1 MDFAELNSYDIGG
14 LSSAILR
21 CVPSD
26 SIRYIFGA
34 TGEGRR
40 ELREDPTHA
49 LHYSNY
55 IFIQSDED
63 VRTWLLSNQPNEDP
77 LDVLVYCHRPSTPA
91 RPATPPEPRHRYL
104 APNAVSNWANALA
117 GRNVNPAAQP
127 KGKAIP
133 MNSTKASG
141 SQNPQ
146 DSPLFLPGWSSS
158 SSDVSDD
165 FDSHRSRV
173 VSMTSPV
180 DQGGDSTGRRI
191 PLSIKPQGML
201 NTHRIM
207 KQLWSPTHDDKARKR
222 KAQFDV
228 DNWDERRSKMQCL
241 AASAKE
247 FLKEDQLQKRRMVF
261 EDDSKDELQVK
272 RLCLPPR
279 V

>member
-1 MDFAELNSYDIGG
+1 VDFAELNSYDIGG

-21 CVPSD
+21 CLPSD

-40 ELREDPTHA
+40 ELGEDPTHA

-77 LDVLVYCHRPSTPA
+77 LDVLVYCHRPSTSA

-104 APNAVSNWANALA
+104 APNAVSNWAKALA

-180 DQGGDSTGRRI
+180 DQGGNSTGRRI

-228 DNWDERRSKMQCL
+228 DNWDKRRSKMQCL

-247 FLKEDQLQKRRMVF
+247 FLKEDQLQKHRMVF
-261 EDDSKDELQVK
+261 EDDSKDKLQVK

>member
-1 MDFAELNSYDIGG
+1 VDFAELNSYDIGG

-21 CVPSD
+21 YIPSD
-26 SIRYIFGA
+26 SIRYLFGA

-40 ELREDPTHA
+40 ELREDPTYA

-63 VRTWLLSNQPNEDP
+63 VRTWLLLNQPNENP

-117 GRNVNPAAQP
+117 GHNVNPDAQL

-133 MNSTKASG
+133 MNSTEACG

-146 DSPLFLPGWSSS
+146 DCPLLLTGWSSS

-165 FDSHRSRV
+165 FDSHRWRV

-180 DQGGDSTGRRI
+180 DQGGDSTGRRR
-191 PLSIKPQGML
+191 PLSIKPQGMR

-207 KQLWSPTHDDKARKR
+207 KQLWSATHDDKVPKR
-222 KAQFDV
+222 KA
-228 DNWDERRSKMQCL
+228 
-241 AASAKE
+241 
-247 FLKEDQLQKRRMVF
+247 
-261 EDDSKDELQVK
+261 
-272 RLCLPPR
+272 
-279 V
+279 